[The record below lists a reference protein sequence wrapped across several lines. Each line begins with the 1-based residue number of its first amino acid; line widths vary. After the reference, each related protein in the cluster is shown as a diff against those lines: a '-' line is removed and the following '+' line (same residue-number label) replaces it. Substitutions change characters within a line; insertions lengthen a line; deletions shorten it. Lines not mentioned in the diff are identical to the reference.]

1 MLLENVHFNEIQ
13 ASEMFTDLIFEY
25 ICIYKFVHMFFILI
39 FSILY
44 TKFLKPPLSLC
55 SVFYNVLVVF
65 FCFVLF

>member
-44 TKFLKPPLSLC
+44 TNF
-55 SVFYNVLVVF
+55 
-65 FCFVLF
+65 